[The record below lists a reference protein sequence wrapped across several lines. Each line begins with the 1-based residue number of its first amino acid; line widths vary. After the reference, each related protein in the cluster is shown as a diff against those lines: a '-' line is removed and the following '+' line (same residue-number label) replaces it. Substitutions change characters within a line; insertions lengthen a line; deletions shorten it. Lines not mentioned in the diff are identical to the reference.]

1 MSTGNINLMY
11 RQKYINSFLPV
22 ELKNKSFKM
31 FHNCKY
37 PESVLYSS
45 PSLQDLCKSA
55 GISTFPRTKWYG
67 GGRHWIGSLLC
78 AFFEHNS
85 LPFAWFCLFNL
96 GLQDSW
102 QVCKVYNMWEA
113 FSLIKS
119 MFDLFC
125 HFHLHV
131 FFSLSLIFWT
141 MISRLIHFVAPALA
155 ITDNNIHEAGEG
167 KITPHSL
174 DRSQS
179 PITVKLARLTL
190 TKIQSQYSNQ
200 PHHTQRT
207 QF

>member
-22 ELKNKSFKM
+22 KLKNKSFKM
-31 FHNCKY
+31 FPDCKY

-67 GGRHWIGSLLC
+67 GKDIGLDLFYMHSLSITLYLLLNFVFSTL
-78 AFFEHNS
+78 AS
-85 LPFAWFCLFNL
+85 RIGGKFANYIIFGQLLVLLDRCLICSGISICIF
-96 GLQDSW
+96 
-102 QVCKVYNMWEA
+102 
-113 FSLIKS
+113 FSLI
-119 MFDLFC
+119 
-125 HFHLHV
+125 
-131 FFSLSLIFWT
+131 LIFWT
-141 MISRLIHFVAPALA
+141 MISRLIHFVALAVA
-155 ITDNNIHEAGEG
+155 ITDSNIHEAGEG

-190 TKIQSQYSNQ
+190 TRLQSQYSNQ
-200 PHHTQRT
+200 PHHTQQT
-207 QF
+207 QL

>member
-37 PESVLYSS
+37 PESVLYST

-67 GGRHWIGSLLC
+67 GGRHWIGFFLC

-96 GLQDSW
+96 GLQDWW
-102 QVCKVYNMWEA
+102 QVCKVYNMWVA
-113 FSLIKS
+113 FSPIIKS
-119 MFDLFC
+119 MFDLFW
-125 HFHLHV
+125 HFHLH
-131 FFSLSLIFWT
+131 FFEFDFL
-141 MISRLIHFVAPALA
+141 
-155 ITDNNIHEAGEG
+155 DNDIKVNPLCGA
-167 KITPHSL
+167 
-174 DRSQS
+174 S
-179 PITVKLARLTL
+179 PG
-190 TKIQSQYSNQ
+190 Y
-200 PHHTQRT
+200 HW
-207 QF
+207 